1 MNLPPMM
8 VPLLIAWAALVCLL
22 IVLLI
27 YRGTLEMH
35 EDDQLFLADSEGY
48 MKQEQDEVMHR
59 MTKLNPLLRITQF
72 SAVAV
77 TVLICGMWLWDAYK
91 HF

>member
-1 MNLPPMM
+1 MNMPPMM
-8 VPLLIAWAALVCLL
+8 VPLLIAWAALVCVL
-22 IVLLI
+22 IALLI

-48 MKQEQDEVMHR
+48 MKQEQDEVMSR
-59 MTKLNPLLRITQF
+59 MSKLNPLLRIAQF
-72 SAVAV
+72 GVGAL

>member
-1 MNLPPMM
+1 MPPMM
-8 VPLLIAWAALVCLL
+8 IPLLIAWGALVCVL
-22 IVLLI
+22 IALLI

-48 MKQEQDEVMHR
+48 MKQEQDEVMGR
-59 MTKLNPLLRITQF
+59 MTKLNPLLRIAQIG
-72 SAVAV
+72 AGAL